1 MCVAFAARC
10 FDAISI
16 AQSAALLVHYGTGA
30 RRCTTA
36 YLEYFAVSPYLSQKA
51 HAASMQITASKWLS
65 GKSSLVAFITW
76 KVQLGARAG
85 ASAICASAER
95 LRGLEVDHQLE
106 LGRSLP

>member
-1 MCVAFAARC
+1 
-10 FDAISI
+10 
-16 AQSAALLVHYGTGA
+16 
-30 RRCTTA
+30 
-36 YLEYFAVSPYLSQKA
+36 
-51 HAASMQITASKWLS
+51 MQITASKWLS